1 MKIKIERL
9 SPEHLVEIRNCGAL
23 EGKIGAN
30 DIFQYWESYKTGDAF
45 IGRTDDQIL
54 AAAGVMTLWPGCGE
68 GWAILTPAATGLSV
82 VRKFREMFDLILV
95 ANNYHRIQ
103 AMVRSDFVAGLRFAK
118 WMGFEPEGIM
128 RQFDTDKN
136 DYVRLAKL

>member
-1 MKIKIERL
+1 
-9 SPEHLVEIRNCGAL
+9 
-23 EGKIGAN
+23 
-30 DIFQYWESYKTGDAF
+30 
-45 IGRTDDQIL
+45 
-54 AAAGVMTLWPGCGE
+54 MTLWPGCGE